1 LVTLI
6 SGLLQA
12 PVFSYLH
19 LFHGSLIT

>member
-1 LVTLI
+1 LVALI

-12 PVFSYLH
+12 RYFLLLH